1 MSLPACTLS
10 IQTAQ
15 TGPYPYEPVLMPIHK
30 NNTAIST
37 AVKVTGE
44 WQAILQF
51 VANALYTTYIYSTST
66 YPHSTVAPLLLESS
80 AQGVPMFQSQLYWT
94 LPCHRWLFPMWSMV

>member
-1 MSLPACTLS
+1 LDYLLEICTLSKHDHHDHHHHDNNDCYYSSMSLPACTLS

-51 VANALYTTYIYSTST
+51 VANALYTTYIYIYIPS
-66 YPHSTVAPLLLESS
+66 
-80 AQGVPMFQSQLYWT
+80 
-94 LPCHRWLFPMWSMV
+94 